1 MLKKTMDVRELS
13 SLIFLKKSTFDKN
26 LLHNMH
32 GQFSGFHGFIFNLNF
47 SKLLLFLMH
56 SGTISQFLCPK
67 NVKVSVLLYLS
78 QGVQ

>member
-1 MLKKTMDVRELS
+1 MDVRELS

-47 SKLLLFLMH
+47 SKLLLFFNAFWYNFPIFM
-56 SGTISQFLCPK
+56 S
-67 NVKVSVLLYLS
+67 
-78 QGVQ
+78 